1 MRTIIGITG
10 TTAVGKSKTAVML
23 AKRLGTEII
32 SCDSMQIYKE
42 MDIGT
47 AKITLAEQGGVKHHL
62 LDVVYPNTNFSAFDF
77 SSMATD
83 IIADM
88 ENVPILVG
96 GTGFYFDCLVRPPEF
111 AECSPENKLKAKQ
124 LVEQQG
130 LDCAVQTLQELD
142 PDACDMIDTHN
153 PKRVMRALEIA
164 FGGDKI
170 SQGTGEKR
178 QPQYNLILFV
188 LQREREQLYKQIEL
202 RVDEM
207 IQDGLVLET
216 KFLYDKYRDDLK
228 SYSSFS
234 AIGYK
239 ELFDYFDGN
248 CTLEQAIAQ
257 IKLNTRHYAKRQ
269 ISYFKRMESS
279 TYIDVDDKTT
289 DEVVAEIL
297 QKLQEEKIV

>member
-42 MDIGT
+42 MNIGT
-47 AKITLAEQGGVKHHL
+47 AKVTQAEQEGVKHHL

-77 SSMATD
+77 CSMATEVID
-83 IIADM
+83 NM
-88 ENVPILVG
+88 KTVPILVG

-111 AECSPENKLKAKQ
+111 AECSQENKLKAKE

-130 LDCAVQTLQELD
+130 LDFAVNKLRELD
-142 PDACDMIDTHN
+142 PDACSVIDLNN

-164 FGGDKI
+164 FGGGKI
-170 SQGTGEKR
+170 SQGTGKQR

-188 LQREREQLYKQIEL
+188 LQRNREELYSQIEL

-207 IQDGLVLET
+207 IDCGLVSEA
-216 KFLYDKYRDDLK
+216 KFLYDKYQADLK
-228 SYSSFS
+228 KYSSFS

-269 ISYFKRMESS
+269 ISYFKRMEPL
-279 TYIDVDDKTT
+279 TYIDVDGKTT
-289 DEVVAEIL
+289 DEIIAEML
-297 QKLQEEKIV
+297 QKLQKEKVV

>member
-1 MRTIIGITG
+1 MRMIIGITG

-42 MDIGT
+42 MNIGT
-47 AKITLAEQGGVKHHL
+47 AKITQVDQAGVKHHL

-77 SSMATD
+77 SSMATE
-83 IIADM
+83 IIDTM
-88 ENVPILVG
+88 KTVPILVG

-111 AECSPENKLKAKQ
+111 AECSSENKLKAKE

-130 LDCAVQTLQELD
+130 LDFAVNKLKELD
-142 PDACDMIDTHN
+142 PDACDVIDLCN

-164 FGGDKI
+164 FGGGKI
-170 SQGTGEKR
+170 SQGTGNQR
-178 QPQYNLILFV
+178 PLQYNLILFV
-188 LQREREQLYKQIEL
+188 LQRKRVELYKQIEL

-207 IQDGLVLET
+207 IQGGLVSEA
-216 KFLYDKYRDDLK
+216 KFLYDKYRADLNN
-228 SYSSFS
+228 YSSFS

-269 ISYFKRMESS
+269 ISYFKRMDPL

-297 QKLQEEKIV
+297 QKLQEKKVV